1 MLSNC
6 LKYRESIAPRSV
18 LFMPPLGQIIAVSL
32 LLLVAPS
39 TFGADDPGGLKPGA
53 MYRVTN
59 QSDFTGWGEVPSSDG
74 KSTQR
79 SEFSGKSKVV
89 YRERIVPGKNNGGP
103 PRLFRLYDLIE
114 YDRNIGGNAEKAGLR
129 ANLKRVLL
137 DPVDK
142 GYVIYSPDAKLQ
154 YPDLAMLDEHVH
166 LLDLVKFIPSAELK
180 VGDVWD
186 ADPIAL
192 AELTGVDQIESGSV
206 RCKVEGILKIKDRPF
221 LQISGVGN
229 IVGTNG
235 PIKSRNNLR
244 LGLYVD
250 PENGQFSRMRAVGT
264 QETLAPDNRVVGNIN
279 VDYQVLVEPLRE
291 DADLNDDAVG
301 KLPAEPTEALLA
313 LDFESPFHG
322 VRLQQSRKWILQRVD
337 GSRLYFAGPDISFV
351 VTAEPKGETPT
362 PKDFQTEVMKF
373 IADQKLEVK
382 ESIPLEDLKEGDANL
397 AHFQMKGKVRSRPSI
412 LDYWVIVRGDRGAT
426 VAVNAAESVPK
437 ELVDEVAQIVKSI
450 TFFEPVKPPAPQSP
464 APSVP
469 VSKEEKK

>member
-1 MLSNC
+1 MLVIL
-6 LKYRESIAPRSV
+6 LKFHDSIATGTAS
-18 LFMPPLGQIIAVSL
+18 LPPSIYRMLVMGV
-32 LLLVAPS
+32 LLVSSAAQ
-39 TFGADDPGGLKPGA
+39 GGDLPGGLKPGTR
-53 MYRVTN
+53 YRVTN
-59 QSDFTGWGEVPSSDG
+59 QSDFTGWGEVPSPDG
-74 KSTQR
+74 KSAQR
-79 SEFSGKSKVV
+79 GEFSGKSKVV
-89 YRERIVPGKNNGGP
+89 YRERIVPGKSSEDP

-129 ANLKRVLL
+129 SNLKRVLL

-142 GYVIYSPDAKLQ
+142 GYVIYSPDTKLQ

-206 RCKVEGILKIKDRPF
+206 RCKVEGTMKIKDRPF
-221 LQISGVGN
+221 LQISGVGS

-244 LGLYVD
+244 IGLYVD
-250 PENGQFSRMRAVGT
+250 PENGRFSRMRAVGT

-279 VDYQVLVEPLRE
+279 VDYQVLVEPLEE
-291 DADLNDDAVG
+291 DADLNDDAVA
-301 KLPAEPTEALLA
+301 KLPTGPTEELLA

-351 VTAEPKGETPT
+351 VTAEPKGQIPT
-362 PKDFQTEVMKF
+362 PKDFQMEVSKF

-382 ESIPLEDLKEGDANL
+382 ESIPLEEKKEGDASL
-397 AHFQMKGKVRSRPSI
+397 AHFQMKGNIRNRPSI
-412 LDYWVIVRGDRGAT
+412 LDYWVVSRGDRGAT
-426 VAVNAAESVPK
+426 IAMNAAESVPK
-437 ELVDEVAQIVKSI
+437 ELIDEVSQIVKNI
-450 TFFEPVKPPAPQSP
+450 TFFEPAQPPAPTTKSSP
-464 APSVP
+464 PAE
-469 VSKEEKK
+469 SKAEKK

>member
-1 MLSNC
+1 MFANRS
-6 LKYRESIAPRSV
+6 KYHESIAAGSALFIPARRLV
-18 LFMPPLGQIIAVSL
+18 LSVSL
-32 LLLVAPS
+32 LLVSAS
-39 TFGADDPGGLKPGA
+39 TWGAEYQGGLKPGA
-53 MYRVTN
+53 LYRVTN
-59 QSDFTGWGEVPSSDG
+59 QSDFTGWGEVPSPDG
-74 KSTQR
+74 KSAQR

-89 YRERIVPGKNNGGP
+89 YRERIVPGKNSDGP
-103 PRLFRLYDLIE
+103 SRLFRLYDLIE

-142 GYVIYSPDAKLQ
+142 GYVIYSPDTKLQ

-192 AELTGVDQIESGSV
+192 AELTGVDRIESGSV
-206 RCKVEGILKIKDRPF
+206 RCKVEGTMKIKDRPF
-221 LQISGVGN
+221 LQISGVGS

-244 LGLYVD
+244 IGLYVD

-264 QETLAPDNRVVGNIN
+264 QETLSPDNRVVGNIN
-279 VDYQVLVEPLRE
+279 VDYQVLVEPLQE
-291 DADLNDDAVG
+291 DTDLNDDAVA

-322 VRLQQSRKWILQRVD
+322 IRLQQSRKWILQRVD

-362 PKDFQTEVMKF
+362 PKDFQTEVSKF

-382 ESIPLEDLKEGDANL
+382 ESIPLDEQKEGEASL
-397 AHFQMKGKVRSRPSI
+397 AHFQMKGKVRNRPSI
-412 LDYWVIVRGDRGAT
+412 LDYWVVVRGDRGAT

-437 ELVDEVAQIVKSI
+437 ELIDEVGQIVKSI
-450 TFFEPVKPPAPQSP
+450 TFFEPVKPPTPTPPKSP
-464 APSVP
+464 PE
-469 VSKEEKK
+469 SKEEKK